1 MGLFNNLFKRQ
12 NVPTNVPQWGPIN
25 QGEQPVQPTQPVQQM
40 QPTVQVQQPV
50 AQVQQVVQNVPV
62 VPVQPTPVV
71 SQVQPVQ
78 EQGKLITEPFS
89 MVTDYGFKSNG
100 RVIASG
106 VIQTGAI
113 KVGNVITIKDT
124 GKTATLVEIQ
134 RFRKF
139 GDVAV
144 AGEGVGLILD
154 GVNDTD
160 LVKGYTLICNNAN
173 TITEPVAPK
182 EVFKLQVTEI
192 IGDTQEGLSI
202 NAHIIEGSLKTG
214 DSVKTMNGDVGSI
227 AKIFMFRREMDY
239 CESGD
244 NVNLIISQLSTNN
257 VRVNDF
263 IEK

>member
-25 QGEQPVQPTQPVQQM
+25 QGVAQQPVPQEQPVQVVPQVPVQPV
-40 QPTVQVQQPV
+40 VE
-50 AQVQQVVQNVPV
+50 NVPV

-71 SQVQPVQ
+71 PQVQPVQ

-89 MVTDYGFKSNG
+89 MVTDYGFKSDG

-113 KVGNVITIKDT
+113 KVGNVITIRET

-134 RFRKF
+134 RFRKI

-144 AGEGVGLILD
+144 AGEGVGLILS
-154 GVNDTD
+154 GVETTD
-160 LVKGYTLICNNAN
+160 LVKGYTLTCNNAN
-173 TITEPVAPK
+173 TITEPVEPK

-192 IGDTQEGLSI
+192 LGDSPEGLSI

-244 NVNLIISQLSTNN
+244 NVNLIISQFSTNN

>member
-25 QGEQPVQPTQPVQQM
+25 QGEQPVQPTQPVQEM
-40 QPTVQVQQPV
+40 QPTV
-50 AQVQQVVQNVPV
+50 QVQQVVQNVPV
-62 VPVQPTPVV
+62 APVQPTPVV
-71 SQVQPVQ
+71 PHVQPVQ

-89 MVTDYGFKSNG
+89 MVTDYGFKSNE

-173 TITEPVAPK
+173 TITEPVEPK

-202 NAHIIEGSLKTG
+202 KAHIIEGSLKTG
-214 DSVKTMNGDVGSI
+214 HNVKTMNGETGVI
-227 AKIFMFRREMDY
+227 AHIVMFGKEMNY